1 MKFLLDLG
9 IKENTINSIYTKYDE
24 GVIDN
29 FRVEEDN
36 VEEVINYFREIGI
49 VDIDNLLIFDLSI
62 FTKDIDFIKEC
73 FNKQNIKEIVK
84 SINED
89 ITNITKIYKDL
100 ILLLL

>member
-62 FTKDIDFIKEC
+62 FTKDINFIKEC
-73 FNKQNIKEIVK
+73 FNKKNIKEIVK

-89 ITNITKIYKDL
+89 ITNITKI
-100 ILLLL
+100 

>member
-1 MKFLLDLG
+1 MNFLLDLG
-9 IKENTINSIYTKYDE
+9 IKQNTINSIKTKYDE

-49 VDIDNLLIFDLSI
+49 VDIDNLLIFDLTI
-62 FTKDIDFIKEC
+62 FTKDIDYVKEC
-73 FNKQNIKEIVK
+73 FNKHNLKEVVK

-89 ITNITKIYKDL
+89 ITYITKI
-100 ILLLL
+100 

>member
-49 VDIDNLLIFDLSI
+49 VDIDNLLIFDLTI
-62 FTKDIDFIKEC
+62 FTKDIEYVKEC
-73 FNKQNIKEIVK
+73 FNKQNLKEIVK

-89 ITNITKIYKDL
+89 ITNITKI
-100 ILLLL
+100 

>member
-1 MKFLLDLG
+1 MNFLLDLG
-9 IKENTINSIYTKYDE
+9 IKQNTINSIKTKYDE

-49 VDIDNLLIFDLSI
+49 VDIDNLLIFDLTI
-62 FTKDIDFIKEC
+62 FTKDIDYVKEC
-73 FNKQNIKEIVK
+73 FNKHNLKEVVK

-89 ITNITKIYKDL
+89 ITFITKI
-100 ILLLL
+100 

>member
-49 VDIDNLLIFDLSI
+49 VDIDNLLILDLTI
-62 FTKDIDFIKEC
+62 FTKDIDYVKEW
-73 FNKQNIKEIVK
+73 FNKHNLKEIVK

-89 ITNITKIYKDL
+89 ITNITKI
-100 ILLLL
+100 

>member
-89 ITNITKIYKDL
+89 ITNITKI
-100 ILLLL
+100 

>member
-49 VDIDNLLIFDLSI
+49 VDIDSLLIFDLTI
-62 FTKDIDFIKEC
+62 FTKDIDYVKEC
-73 FNKQNIKEIVK
+73 FNKHNLKEVVK

-89 ITNITKIYKDL
+89 ITFITKI
-100 ILLLL
+100 

>member
-9 IKENTINSIYTKYDE
+9 IKETTINSIYTKYDE

-29 FRVEEDN
+29 FKVEEDN
-36 VEEVINYFREIGI
+36 VEEAINYFREIGI

-62 FTKDIDFIKEC
+62 FTKDIDYIKEC
-73 FNKQNIKEIVK
+73 FNKHNVKEVVK

-89 ITNITKIYKDL
+89 ITFITKI
-100 ILLLL
+100 

>member
-24 GVIDN
+24 GVIEN

-49 VDIDNLLIFDLSI
+49 VDIDNLLIFDLTI
-62 FTKDIDFIKEC
+62 FTKDIEYVKEC
-73 FNKQNIKEIVK
+73 FNKQNLKEIVK

-89 ITNITKIYKDL
+89 ITNITKI
-100 ILLLL
+100 

>member
-24 GVIDN
+24 GVIEN

-36 VEEVINYFREIGI
+36 VEEVINYFRESGI
-49 VDIDNLLIFDLSI
+49 VDIDNLLIFDLTI
-62 FTKDIDFIKEC
+62 FTKDIEYVKEC
-73 FNKQNIKEIVK
+73 FNKQNLKEIVK

-89 ITNITKIYKDL
+89 ITNITKI
-100 ILLLL
+100 

>member
-62 FTKDIDFIKEC
+62 FTKDIEFIKEC

-89 ITNITKIYKDL
+89 ITNITKI
-100 ILLLL
+100 